1 MICKIFQVQTAK
13 NNGLTFEAACS
24 VTAPLA
30 LAALATRPA
39 ALAVGPLALVAQPPN
54 RGGVS
59 LHIFL
64 KYRKYFQ

>member
-39 ALAVGPLALVAQPPN
+39 ALALVAQPPN

>member
-39 ALAVGPLALVAQPPN
+39 ALALVAQPPN

-59 LHIFL
+59 LRIFL